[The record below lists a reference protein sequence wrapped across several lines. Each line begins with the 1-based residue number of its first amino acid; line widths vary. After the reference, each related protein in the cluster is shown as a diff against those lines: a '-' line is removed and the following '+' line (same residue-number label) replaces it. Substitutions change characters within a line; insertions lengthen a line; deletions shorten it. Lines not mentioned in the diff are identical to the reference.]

1 MAPLSIERHR
11 DSIEWEIATAAL
23 VPSHLSTIRTEIMQ
37 KAPATFC
44 CGRGSGR
51 LTTKS
56 RGAYL
61 APMVSS
67 STTAPWDWA
76 SFRMSSLIR
85 IEQNLGPH
93 IEQNFALLKV
103 S

>member
-1 MAPLSIERHR
+1 MAPFSIERDR
-11 DSIEWEIATAAL
+11 DSIEWEITTATIA
-23 VPSHLSTIRTEIMQ
+23 PPHLSTIQAEIMQ
-37 KAPATFC
+37 KAPATRC
-44 CGRGSGR
+44 CGRGFGR
-51 LTTKS
+51 LTTNS
-56 RGAYL
+56 RGPYL